1 MNKSESRLEQL
12 KHTKFLSHRIF
23 PKISENMSYEIFKY
37 VNSQE
42 LLQIR
47 ASSLGG
53 FQLITNT
60 TLRAR
65 IKNYLKDKIIFLT
78 DIYASKG
85 NINLLFQQ
93 KSERVLSFTLLEAKD
108 AKKLAQNLKCIPNLQ
123 SLNLSNIFYEYIF
136 YSEQ

>member
-1 MNKSESRLEQL
+1 MNKSQSRLEQL
-12 KHTKFLSHRIF
+12 KHTMFLSHRIF

-37 VNSQE
+37 VNSQD

-53 FQLITNT
+53 FQLISNT

-78 DIYASKG
+78 DLFANKG
-85 NINLLFQQ
+85 KISLLFEQ
-93 KSERVLSFTLLEAKD
+93 KREKVLSFTLLNAKD
-108 AKKLAQNLKCIPNLQ
+108 AKELAQNIECFPNLQ
-123 SLNLSNIFYEYIF
+123 ALNLGSIL
-136 YSEQ
+136 